1 MYVRAKIPEVVYHLT
16 KKENVEKIL
25 EDGKIKL
32 FGDTECWFCESIP
45 NMKRYMEYTVMNE
58 GKPYIATGGAVKL
71 YPKFKPEEYAVLK
84 LTPKYRE
91 GKWYRWMQEMPPNTS
106 KEMLEKAR
114 EFSNLKIGF
123 RGELR
128 FSNCEIIE
136 IGEVLM
142 NKNEHETLIGI
153 AGEKTKTLKSVEDV
167 AKFICEEGKRGDVQ
181 ITREDGT
188 PFLDTFGI
196 YINRIA
202 DMEYRARLLEVLIP
216 MQKRLDGTPMTVKE
230 QYPTGTRI
238 ELIKMG
244 EDPQPV
250 PPGTRGTVDYVDDAD
265 QIHMK
270 WDNGRTLALVIGED
284 EFRTLDQDEINEE
297 RCKKFIEGVNK
308 NVLSSFDMGKMIEA
322 YTDKDM
328 SYPTEILKGMHN
340 EFLKVYG
347 TDEVNRDMGFVTVP
361 AVVKVPDGSL
371 YAALVDLD
379 LESSGEHWGTQFITP
394 IGVVDQSGDYKSEY
408 AKSFVK
414 SLIPYDYWYT
424 VKYDDDIHISM
435 DDCPEDVHEMITN
448 ATDEGIGGI
457 KF

>member
-1 MYVRAKIPEVVYHLT
+1 
-16 KKENVEKIL
+16 
-25 EDGKIKL
+25 
-32 FGDTECWFCESIP
+32 
-45 NMKRYMEYTVMNE
+45 
-58 GKPYIATGGAVKL
+58 
-71 YPKFKPEEYAVLK
+71 
-84 LTPKYRE
+84 
-91 GKWYRWMQEMPPNTS
+91 
-106 KEMLEKAR
+106 
-114 EFSNLKIGF
+114 
-123 RGELR
+123 LR

-202 DMEYRARLLEVLIP
+202 DMEYRTRLLEVLIP

-270 WDNGRTLALVIGED
+270 WDNGRTLALVISED

-361 AVVKVPDGSL
+361 AVVKVRVSCSFLFIKTSPISIISQFENLNSPLNPIFRFENSLAFSNISLLVLGGISCIHRYHLPSL
-371 YAALVDLD
+371 YFGVSFNTAY
-379 LESSGEHWGTQFITP
+379 SSGLNLGYSFTAPPVAIYGFPSFITVYSIYLFILGMDSQNQHSVSP
-394 IGVVDQSGDYKSEY
+394 
-408 AKSFVK
+408 KSFIFPSSSILSTFSFLVR
-414 SLIPYDYWYT
+414 WYT
-424 VKYDDDIHISM
+424 TS
-435 DDCPEDVHEMITN
+435 
-448 ATDEGIGGI
+448 GILALTYI
-457 KF
+457 AEHLLYQ